1 MKSLRG
7 FLAVFLVILGIV
19 AAAPIVA
26 HAGMKSQ
33 TAMMGDMKEDS
44 KAQTAISGF
53 CPVCVIH
60 GMAMKGS
67 NNFVTEYKGKVYK
80 FAGFNEQK
88 MFIENPEEYIT
99 DLEIKFQQLNK

>member
-7 FLAVFLVILGIV
+7 FLAVFLVVCGMV
-19 AAAPIVA
+19 AAAPVA
-26 HAGMKSQ
+26 SYADMENQ
-33 TAMMGDMKEDS
+33 AAMMGNMQEDS

-80 FAGFNEQK
+80 FVGLKEQK
-88 MFIENPEEYIT
+88 MFIENPEAYIKG
-99 DLEIKFQQLNK
+99 LEAKFQELSK